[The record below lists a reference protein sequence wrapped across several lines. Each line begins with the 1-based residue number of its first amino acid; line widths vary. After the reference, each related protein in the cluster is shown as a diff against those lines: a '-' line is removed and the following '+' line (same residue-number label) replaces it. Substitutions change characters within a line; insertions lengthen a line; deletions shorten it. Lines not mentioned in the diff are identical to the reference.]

1 MLMLEAAANNTPFII
16 GCGQGEG
23 DHTRIIE
30 IWSTISLMVVEAQG
44 TFTLEF
50 QHVPSI
56 GQSDC

>member
-16 GCGQGEG
+16 GCSQGEG

-30 IWSTISLMVVEAQG
+30 IWSTISLMGLEAQG